1 MRGVLI
7 RWCGLVPAV
16 AVVALALTACGT
28 EQGEQAKKATDP
40 KATAKETAG
49 KNGAVP
55 EVTVT
60 EASAEALDQAI
71 TELKGKV
78 VVVDFWATWCGPCVK
93 KFPHLVEMH
102 KKYADKGL
110 VCVSISMD
118 KAGPGEDYKAEK
130 VLAFLKEKEARF
142 PNFIVANP
150 DEDEKKIEARF
161 GDYSVIPYMVVFD
174 KAGRRVWDSD
184 PTVTPPKDSAE
195 KLEKLI
201 QDQLAK

>member
-7 RWCGLVPAV
+7 RWCGLVPVV
-16 AVVALALTACGT
+16 AVVALALPACDT
-28 EQGEQAKKATDP
+28 DQATQTKKDA
-40 KATAKETAG
+40 AG
-49 KNGAVP
+49 KNGPAK

-60 EASAEALDQAI
+60 EVGVEALDKAI
-71 TELKGKV
+71 ADAKGKV

-118 KAGPGEDYKAEK
+118 KAGPGDEYKQEK
-130 VLAFLKEKEARF
+130 VLDFLKEKEAAF

-150 DEDEKKIEARF
+150 EADEKKIEARF
-161 GDYSVIPYMVVFD
+161 GEFSGIPYMVVFD
-174 KAGRRVWDSD
+174 KTGRRAWDSASS
-184 PTVTPPKDSAE
+184 PFPPKESAE

>member
-1 MRGVLI
+1 MRAWCLVLAL
-7 RWCGLVPAV
+7 G
-16 AVVALALTACGT
+16 VALAFV
-28 EQGEQAKKATDP
+28 
-40 KATAKETAG
+40 TAG
-49 KNGAVP
+49 CESETGAGSNA
-55 EVTVT
+55 TLSL
-60 EASAEALDQAI
+60 ASYSEFDAFVQKS
-71 TELKGKV
+71 KGKV

-130 VLAFLKEKEARF
+130 VLAFLKQKEATF

-150 DEDEKKIEARF
+150 VTDEKKIEARF

>member
-7 RWCGLVPAV
+7 RWCGVIPVV
-16 AVVALALTACGT
+16 AVVALALPACGT
-28 EQGEQAKKATDP
+28 EQGAQAKKDTGR
-40 KATAKETAG
+40 TETAG
-49 KNGAVP
+49 KEATVR

-60 EASAEALDQAI
+60 EAQAEGLDKAI
-71 TELKGKV
+71 SDLKGKV

-102 KKYADKGL
+102 KKYAEKGL
-110 VCVSISMD
+110 ACVSISMD
-118 KAGPGEDYKAEK
+118 KAGPADEYKQEK
-130 VLAFLKEKEARF
+130 VLAFLKEKEAAF

-150 DEDEKKIEARF
+150 DGDEKKIAARF
-161 GDYSVIPYMVVFD
+161 GEFSGIPYMVMFD
-174 KAGRRVWDSD
+174 KTGRKVWDSD
-184 PTVTPPKDSAE
+184 TTPFPPKEAAE